1 MDPVNDPAPPPV
13 EQLEQ
18 YALGVMPAAARA
30 ALEERMHHDGPLR
43 EEVRRVEAYCLAIR
57 AGLAE
62 RAADSPRDTV
72 AVITDVELATYLDGA
87 LDSAAH
93 AALEARLAH
102 EPALLA
108 RTVALYREIQA
119 VTNPSAE
126 VVLAEKF
133 LSGEPLPFVKREPA
147 GNAGLPTTYEA
158 LAEAVEER
166 KRRYL
171 QAGN

>member
-102 EPALLA
+102 EATLLA
-108 RTVALYREIQA
+108 RTCRI
-119 VTNPSAE
+119 TNH
-126 VVLAEKF
+126 LR
-133 LSGEPLPFVKREPA
+133 GIGR
-147 GNAGLPTTYEA
+147 GC
-158 LAEAVEER
+158 
-166 KRRYL
+166 
-171 QAGN
+171 